1 MSTSSSSA
9 ALALPLSGR
18 HALVTGGARGIGAAI
33 ARTLVAQGASV
44 TIAGRHAD
52 ALQAAVVELEAGLP
66 PGVVTAAARA
76 STNVGAAAGVPT
88 ATGTGTLQGTTG
100 KASGMGAPGSV
111 GRTASGIDRPA
122 ATIGYVVMDV
132 SDSDSVR
139 AAFTEARSR
148 AGVIDILVN
157 NAGQAE
163 SAPLARTDDALWR
176 QMMDVNLSGSFFC
189 MRAALPGMV
198 DAGWGRIVNIA
209 STAGLIGYGYTA
221 AYCASKHGVIGL
233 TRSVALEVATKG
245 VTVNAVC
252 PGFTETDLLTDAVDN
267 IVAKTGRDAAQVQR
281 DLASL
286 NPQKR
291 LVKPDEVANAVLWL
305 CMPGSDAMNGQS
317 LAVAGGEVM

>member
-1 MSTSSSSA
+1 MSGQAPDSA
-9 ALALPLSGR
+9 PAPAAAAGWAPAPGTHTAARLPLAGR
-18 HALVTGGARGIGAAI
+18 HAVVTGGARGIGASI

-52 ALQAAVVELEAGLP
+52 ALQAAVAELEA
-66 PGVVTAAARA
+66 
-76 STNVGAAAGVPT
+76 S
-88 ATGTGTLQGTTG
+88 
-100 KASGMGAPGSV
+100 
-111 GRTASGIDRPA
+111 RPA
-122 ATIGYVVMDV
+122 APANGTQRAATVGYVVMDV
-132 SDSDSVR
+132 ANSVSVQ
-139 AAFTEARSR
+139 AGFADARTR

-163 SAPLARTDDALWR
+163 SAPLARTDDALWH
-176 QMMDVNLSGSFFC
+176 QMLNVNLSGSFFC

-209 STAGLIGYGYTA
+209 STAGLTGYGYTS

-252 PGFTETDLLTDAVDN
+252 PGFTETDLLADAVDN

-281 DLASL
+281 ELASL

-305 CMPGSDAMNGQS
+305 CMPGSDAINGQS